1 MSGATTNTIAFQGAE
16 EFFNTFTMMWS
27 YDKAKEITPLLLEYL
42 GLAEGVN
49 PYLKEAAESAIQ
61 LIETVGLFKLI
72 QFEEKFLIL
81 LFDIFSAILA
91 GLMALSK
98 AGWNKLKNSP
108 IVGRQ
113 FKFLQRVGGSIL
125 SDAIEKGKM
134 LIEWL
139 KALISAR
146 TNSYQA
152 GNLMQSAQANRDSV
166 MQRDRSA
173 MMLGQGV
180 AQNLIGSLDFKIKT
194 KSFTAKDGQLLKRI
208 LGRDSIT
215 NEDIERANQIADTYY
230 VHDVNGKQFGVADL
244 LMALLHGTGA
254 QLTKAS
260 AVPA

>member
-1 MSGATTNTIAFQGAE
+1 MAGTNTIAFQGAE

-49 PYLKEAAESAIQ
+49 PYVKEAAESAIQ

-98 AGWNKLKNSP
+98 VGWNKLKNSP
-108 IVGRQ
+108 IMGRQ

-139 KALISAR
+139 NALISAR

-152 GNLMQSAQANRDSV
+152 GNLMQSAQSNRDSV
-166 MQRDRSA
+166 MERDRSA

-180 AQNLIGSLDFKIKT
+180 AQNMMASLDFKIKT
-194 KSFTAKDGQLLKRI
+194 KSFTYNDAQLLKRI
-208 LGRDSIT
+208 LGRQSIT
-215 NEDIERANQIADTYY
+215 NEDIDRANEFANTYFI
-230 VHDVNGKQFGVADL
+230 HDVNGKQYGLAEL
-244 LMALLHGTGA
+244 IMSLIHGSGS
-254 QLTKAS
+254 QLVKTSPVTA
-260 AVPA
+260 